1 MDGGFAEQ
9 ALVAWTD
16 GGQPVE
22 SVAVLRAHSNP
33 RLPLAELVLTLPT
46 DAAPPLPT
54 AMVAIDHLVSWG
66 VARVVEVLRPE
77 NRYVLAPALL
87 DGPPVVSDP
96 ALAEAYA
103 RDLEVEGEIH
113 RVDPDVGSTL
123 TVSNRDSQSNFC
135 VNWKIMRQPCGFQVW
150 GRCMR
155 TGSWRPSPPSA
166 AVARAP
172 LPRSCAAA
180 AAGRRRGR

>member
-1 MDGGFAEQ
+1 MS
-9 ALVAWTD
+9 LITWVRVV
-16 GGQPVE
+16 P
-22 SVAVLRAHSNP
+22 
-33 RLPLAELVLTLPT
+33 
-46 DAAPPLPT
+46 
-54 AMVAIDHLVSWG
+54 SWG

-123 TVSNRDSQSNFC
+123 TVSSRDPQTNC
-135 VNWKIMRQPCGFQVW
+135 WVNWKIMGQPCEFQV
-150 GRCMR
+150 G
-155 TGSWRPSPPSA
+155 G
-166 AVARAP
+166 RAP
-172 LPRSCAAA
+172 GGRGGGGDAVGAGRLSRGSGARSCSV
-180 AAGRRRGR
+180 